1 MTFPK
6 TGDEFLARDVAA
18 FVIRKIVESE
28 RECHVQGVTEGWTTD
43 VRSLVEDV
51 FAVGDAVLETRY
63 VDTQDYAGWVLL
75 IPENGEDVISDY
87 SLSIEEV
94 VDPVI
99 AQLEV
104 C

>member
-6 TGDEFLARDVAA
+6 TGEKGRDAAA

-51 FAVGDAVLETRY
+51 FAVGDAVIETRY
-63 VDTQDYAGWVLL
+63 VDTQEYAGWVRL
-75 IPENGEDVISDY
+75 ITRRLI
-87 SLSIEEV
+87 
-94 VDPVI
+94 
-99 AQLEV
+99 
-104 C
+104 